1 MSLKKH
7 IMTNIELIVSD
18 FKQISDPRKAQ
29 GKRYKLHNILTIM
42 VLSMLS
48 GCDDFESMALFCK
61 EKSDFLI
68 KNGLLDGKNYPSHD
82 LFRYIMIILTP
93 DTLSKILYSW
103 LEHIE
108 LLEPVASELAPK
120 LIHIDGK
127 VLRATRTSEHSKT
140 GLLVINAY
148 LSNRQVTIGQTL
160 ADKKSCEKKAIP
172 LFINDLHLEGAIVTI
187 DAIATMPL
195 VATSIIGKKA
205 DYILALKK
213 NNKLF
218 YQEVS
223 DFFRCFSDT
232 ALIVDV
238 SQTVDKQGLR
248 TDTRTCSI
256 ITDLRFFPDAAN
268 WKNLKTLVCVKRER
282 ELNGKKTLE
291 IHYYLTSLA
300 ANAKMLL
307 QLIRKHWS
315 IENELHWHLDVS
327 FNEDKQ
333 RLREKNAVLNLAIF
347 RRFCLALLKKS
358 ESLESIKTQRLAF
371 AWNDE
376 SLVQFINSLII
387 NKLYLS

>member
-1 MSLKKH
+1 
-7 IMTNIELIVSD
+7 MTNIEFIISD
-18 FKQISDPRKAQ
+18 FKQIVDPRKGQ

-48 GCDDFESMALFCK
+48 GCDNFESMALFCRR
-61 EKSDFLI
+61 KSDFLI
-68 KNGLLDGKNYPSHD
+68 ANELLDGKNYPSHD
-82 LFRYIMIILTP
+82 LFRYIVILLTP
-93 DTLSKILYSW
+93 ESLSKILYSW
-103 LEHIE
+103 LENIE
-108 LLEPVASELAPK
+108 LLEPQTTELVPK

-140 GLLVINAY
+140 GLLIINAY
-148 LSNRQVTIGQTL
+148 LSNHQVTIGQSI

-172 LFINDLHLEGAIVTI
+172 LFINDLHIQGAVVTI
-187 DAIATMPL
+187 DAIGTMTT
-195 VATSIIGKKA
+195 VAKSIIDKKG

-218 YQEVS
+218 YQEVD

-232 ALIVDV
+232 SLIVDTV
-238 SQTVDKQGLR
+238 QTVDKQGLR

-268 WKNLKTLVCVKRER
+268 WSNLKTLICVTRER
-282 ELNGKKTLE
+282 ELNGKKTTE
-291 IHYYLTSLA
+291 THYYLTSLEA
-300 ANAKMLL
+300 SAKMLL
-307 QLIRKHWS
+307 QLIRKHWT

-333 RLREKNAVLNLAIF
+333 RLREKNAALNLAVF

-358 ESLESIKTQRLAF
+358 DSKESIKAQRLAF
-371 AWNDE
+371 AWDHN
-376 SLVQFINSLII
+376 SLVEFINTLII
-387 NKLYLS
+387 NKLHFS